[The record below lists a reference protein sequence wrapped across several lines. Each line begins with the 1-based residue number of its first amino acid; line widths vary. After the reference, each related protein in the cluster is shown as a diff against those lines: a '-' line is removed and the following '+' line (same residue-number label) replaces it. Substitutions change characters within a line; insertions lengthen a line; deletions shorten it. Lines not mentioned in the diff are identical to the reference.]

1 MAHFHTI
8 IKKLKPGQLFG
19 TGYGKEVRIMGWE
32 EQVRRVVPYIPG
44 EQPKQK
50 GIIKLNTNE
59 CPYPP
64 SPLVKQKAAEFQT
77 DDLRLYPDPDA
88 SLLVKTLADY
98 YGVKE
103 EQVFTGVGSDDVLA
117 MSFLTFFNSDKPI
130 CFPDITYSFYDVW
143 ADLFHIPYRCP
154 ALDEEFRLKKEDY
167 LCENGGIVIP
177 NPNAPTG
184 LSEGLDTIEEIVAGN
199 PDSLVI
205 IDEAY
210 VDFGGESAMG
220 LVDKYENLLV
230 VQTFSK
236 SRAMA
241 GIRIGFAVGSSKVI
255 RYLKDVKFSFNSYTM
270 NAPSIAWGAASILD
284 DGYFKETVGKII
296 NTRERV
302 KKELKE
308 LGFTFPDSR
317 SNFLFASHKSIPAAE
332 LFEALKQ
339 EGIYVRYFNK
349 PRINNY
355 LRITIGTDEEMD
367 RLLTFL
373 KKVTVTPKYKK

>member
-1 MAHFHTI
+1 
-8 IKKLKPGQLFG
+8 
-19 TGYGKEVRIMGWE
+19 MGWE

-88 SLLVKTLADY
+88 SLLVKALADY

-103 EQVFTGVGSDDVLA
+103 DHIFTGVGSDDVLA

-130 CFPDITYSFYDVW
+130 LFPDITYSFYDVW
-143 ADLFHIPYRCP
+143 AELFHIPYRTP
-154 ALDEEFRLKKEDY
+154 ALDESFRLKKEDY
-167 LCENGGIVIP
+167 LCENGGIIIP

-184 LSEGLDTIEEIVAGN
+184 LSEELDTIEAIVAGN

-210 VDFGGESAMG
+210 VDFGGESAIG

-230 VQTFSK
+230 VRTFSK

-241 GIRIGFAVGSSKVI
+241 GIRIGFAVGSSMVI

-302 KKELKE
+302 KKELRE

-317 SNFLFASHKSIPAAE
+317 SNFLFVSHKSIPAAE

-373 KKVTVTPKYKK
+373 NNMAVPR

>member
-1 MAHFHTI
+1 MSRFLRDRFQT
-8 IKKLKPGQLFG
+8 L
-19 TGYGKEVRIMGWE
+19 E
-32 EQVRRVVPYIPG
+32 PYTPG
-44 EQPKQK
+44 EQPKTL
-50 GIIKLNTNE
+50 GRLIKLNTNE
-59 CPYPP
+59 NPYEPAP
-64 SPLVKQKAAEFQT
+64 GAVDVINSDEAKK
-77 DDLRLYPDPDA
+77 LRLYSEPAA
-88 SLLVKTLADY
+88 SLLTEAIADFYGIRQEQVIAGNGSDEILAFIFMAFRGKTGKVWYPEISYSFYPVYCDIFGAEGVKVPLGDDFSVRPEDY
-98 YGVKE
+98 YG
-103 EQVFTGVGSDDVLA
+103 
-117 MSFLTFFNSDKPI
+117 
-130 CFPDITYSFYDVW
+130 
-143 ADLFHIPYRCP
+143 AD
-154 ALDEEFRLKKEDY
+154 
-167 LCENGGIVIP
+167 GTIVITT
-177 NPNAPTG
+177 PNAPTG
-184 LSEGLDTIEEIVAGN
+184 MALELSQIEDILEN
-199 PDSLVI
+199 NRDNLVV

-210 VDFGGESAMG
+210 VDFGGESAIG

-230 VQTFSK
+230 VRTFSK

-241 GIRIGFAVGSSKVI
+241 GIRIGFAVGSSRVI

-302 KKELKE
+302 KKELRE

-317 SNFLFASHKSIPAAE
+317 SNFLFVSHKSIPAAE

-373 KKVTVTPKYKK
+373 NNMAVPR